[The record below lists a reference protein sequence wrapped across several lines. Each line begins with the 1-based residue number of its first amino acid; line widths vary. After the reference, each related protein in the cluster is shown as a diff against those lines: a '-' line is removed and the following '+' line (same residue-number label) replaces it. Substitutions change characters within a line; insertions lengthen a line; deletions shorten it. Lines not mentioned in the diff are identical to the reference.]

1 MNQKSQIAVLLVVLL
16 VAGLV
21 WHFRSANPAVIADT
35 DTAAVVQ
42 NYPPL
47 AVDNPQLHWW
57 KLENSRKAEY
67 KSNGRNIFS
76 PVAPLAPVPAAQREP
91 KPGDQNYV
99 APPAPSAPPPPAL
112 PVKFFGYGTVP
123 VGAARRAFFTDGDE
137 VYIVAEGETLLGRYR
152 ILKIG
157 NASLEFE
164 EISSGR
170 RANAALEEQGP
181 GV

>member
-1 MNQKSQIAVLLVVLL
+1 MNQKSQIAVLFVLLL

-35 DTAAVVQ
+35 EAVVQ

-76 PVAPLAPVPAAQREP
+76 AIAPLAL
-91 KPGDQNYV
+91 V
-99 APPAPSAPPPPAL
+99 APVKQEHPPAGQNTAVPPMPSVSSPPAL

-170 RANAALEEQGP
+170 RASAALEEQGP